1 MKKILSLIL
10 VLSILLSAMS
20 VFAAQDVPMYA
31 EGASGIDV
39 NKHTETKVINIE
51 GQIAYGKLVPD
62 KEVTVLITNADES
75 EVYYITELT
84 PDFVGKYSI
93 KFVCD
98 AGDDA
103 VIKIKYDGKDVSDTL
118 TIGTIDGKSTIME
131 AEIVLLNE
139 RGSLF
144 SQDTRED
151 FPIHDQFKTK
161 NLKISKTYQSMYNDE
176 FSKEGDKVAQAYI
189 KVKNA
194 YGLDESYTP
203 ILAFYGENNKLLK
216 TEVYEVVEVNFEDK
230 AKTTYTD
237 VIDLPEGTKRVKA
250 FAWKDTS
257 TLIRPAVFY
266 VCLYIGL
273 QIVS

>member
-144 SQDTRED
+144 SQDSCV
-151 FPIHDQFKTK
+151 FFAP
-161 NLKISKTYQSMYNDE
+161 N
-176 FSKEGDKVAQAYI
+176 
-189 KVKNA
+189 
-194 YGLDESYTP
+194 
-203 ILAFYGENNKLLK
+203 AFYSL
-216 TEVYEVVEVNFEDK
+216 V
-230 AKTTYTD
+230 
-237 VIDLPEGTKRVKA
+237 
-250 FAWKDTS
+250 
-257 TLIRPAVFY
+257 
-266 VCLYIGL
+266 
-273 QIVS
+273 